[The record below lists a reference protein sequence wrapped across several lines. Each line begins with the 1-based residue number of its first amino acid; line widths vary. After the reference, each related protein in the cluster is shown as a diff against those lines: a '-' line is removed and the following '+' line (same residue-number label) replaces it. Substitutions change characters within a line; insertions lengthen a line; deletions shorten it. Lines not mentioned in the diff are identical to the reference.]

1 MRIAPVSTPR
11 ASDLLLLLGVALF
24 VGGLTVFVGGLRAPA
39 HPVPA
44 AGPGTE
50 AAGHPGRPRAG
61 PTRPAA
67 PVAAPAG
74 HRSANGVDRR
84 PEPRRPD
91 ARVPQDRPARA
102 GQAAP
107 DVVSV
112 GWSEQWHSTLMG
124 AEDDGRDYL
133 TRTANARRT
142 AHWYQEVMG
151 WGDSTGYR
159 AVEASRAASD
169 FAKGSSPATSE
180 PGRNRTPS
188 GPEFRPNPRTVDP
201 ARFSIGSEC

>member
-1 MRIAPVSTPR
+1 MQIAPVSTPR

-50 AAGHPGRPRAG
+50 AAAGHPGRPRAG
-61 PTRPAA
+61 PSHPAA
-67 PVAAPAG
+67 PVAGPAG
-74 HRSANGVDRR
+74 HRAGGGEGRG
-84 PEPRRPD
+84 PEPRRPV
-91 ARVPQDRPARA
+91 AHAPQDRPARA

-112 GWSEQWHSTLMG
+112 GWSEQWHSALMG

-142 AHWYQEVMG
+142 AHWYRTVMG

-159 AVEASRAASD
+159 AVEAARAVQDSA
-169 FAKGSSPATSE
+169 AGPPPAPME
-180 PGRNRTPS
+180 PGQH
-188 GPEFRPNPRTVDP
+188 
-201 ARFSIGSEC
+201 